1 MTTNDNE
8 QLKAVIAHLVR
19 EEIRSPTAQNLDRS
33 SIVNFVMATVLNE
46 ESNERRNETKS
57 DVDRLVQESFALEKA
72 VQAMQGVRS
81 PHHAFIFN
89 QGMKRSRED
98 ENSPPINGNS
108 LDTTPVKHEFDV
120 GRAGLTLSTP
130 IRPNPGFAGAMISPS
145 KVPIVD
151 GPSKVRIEDIVDL
164 TNSDDDEEDK
174 KMSPVQ
180 LALFQSRK
188 EENGNET
195 TIKQEN
201 AVLAT
206 PRQQPLTRRKSV
218 GGNSRGHAKSNDL
231 DNMLRA
237 NGFPE
242 PKFSERHG
250 ERLGFVGYHSDFDHL
265 PHHKNVINYMETA
278 FGVPNTAL
286 ETMPMDLSWREWDF
300 FFRNHKYLE
309 RLECNRNDLPL
320 DSIIRGRLTTNKQ
333 KNYCKDHPFLV
344 LIILECSGSKGTKKR
359 IAVVYHMKG
368 RIIFP
373 GHKKDKHWYE
383 VGDGTID
390 TLKKNPDVALNNIFQ
405 LIRKV
410 KNHNFPNV
418 PTLIRSHLVKKR
430 TAVNRAEV

>member
-8 QLKAVIAHLVR
+8 QLKAVIALLVR

-33 SIVNFVMATVLNE
+33 SIVNFVMATVVNE

-98 ENSPPINGNS
+98 GNSPPINGNS
-108 LDTTPVKHEFDV
+108 SDTTRVKHEFND
-120 GRAGLTLSTP
+120 GRAGHTLLTP
-130 IRPNPGFAGAMISPS
+130 IRSKPGFTPITGAMISPS
-145 KVPIVD
+145 MVPI
-151 GPSKVRIEDIVDL
+151 DL
-164 TNSDDDEEDK
+164 TNSDDDDEDK

-201 AVLAT
+201 AVPPQVPVEAAAIAT
-206 PRQQPLTRRKSV
+206 TRQQTLTRRKSV

-265 PHHKNVINYMETA
+265 PHHRNVINYMETA

-286 ETMPMDLSWREWDF
+286 ETMPMDLSWRDWDF
-300 FFRNHKYLE
+300 FFRNHQHLQ
-309 RLECNRNDLPL
+309 RLECKRNDLPL
-320 DSIIRGRLTTNKQ
+320 DSIIRGSLITNEQ

-430 TAVNRAEV
+430 PAVNRAEV